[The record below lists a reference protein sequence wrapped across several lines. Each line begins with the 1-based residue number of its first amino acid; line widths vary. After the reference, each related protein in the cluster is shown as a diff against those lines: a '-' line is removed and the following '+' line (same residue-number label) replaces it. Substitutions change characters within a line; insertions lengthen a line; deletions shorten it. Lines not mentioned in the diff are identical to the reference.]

1 MAKGGRNLNTNKKEK
16 KKGKAGKI
24 VLTVFLVLVLLVGGG
39 VFAVKQFMGSM
50 LGNIKRAEFVEG
62 NQDKSYDDL
71 MAEMYE
77 NMDLSGSDEE
87 EYEDEVPVLPESQT
101 EESIETE
108 STAE

>member
-1 MAKGGRNLNTNKKEK
+1 MAKGGRYLNTNKKEK

-24 VLTVFLVLVLLVGGG
+24 VLTVFLVLALLIGGG
-39 VFAVKQFMGSM
+39 VFVAKRFMGSM

-62 NQDKSYDDL
+62 NQDKSYEDL

-77 NMDLSGSDEE
+77 NMDLSEYEAAAEE
-87 EYEDEVPVLPESQT
+87 EDSVPSESQT
-101 EESIETE
+101 EETSATE